1 MRWLVLRL
9 LLSAEGCSSAE
20 VGAGSPTPTR
30 AICPVTTPPPVAM
43 TPPPTA
49 GVGPNPTLIFRA
61 GQGSFLF
68 GNDGL
73 IVLLPDDGTFH
84 PSDAVRGLPG
94 GIKLGWWRIAHGD
107 LTITTRRLDAG
118 STPFPANAPAEREE
132 DRVLS
137 RQEHHRVARRH
148 VVARPDEDRVEVA
161 DVGAWRGEP
170 HQRGKRGPHDRTSC
184 VRVDEEK
191 PRVRERVGSA

>member
-1 MRWLVLRL
+1 MRRLVLLL
-9 LLSAEGCSSAE
+9 LLSAEGCSSAQ

-68 GNDGL
+68 GNDAL

-84 PSDAVRGLPG
+84 PADAARGLPEQ
-94 GIKLGWWRIAHGD
+94 KA
-107 LTITTRRLDAG
+107 A
-118 STPFPANAPAEREE
+118 
-132 DRVLS
+132 LS
-137 RQEHHRVARRH
+137 REIGRAH
-148 VVARPDEDRVEVA
+148 V
-161 DVGAWRGEP
+161 
-170 HQRGKRGPHDRTSC
+170 
-184 VRVDEEK
+184 
-191 PRVRERVGSA
+191 

>member
-1 MRWLVLRL
+1 MRWLVLLL

-30 AICPVTTPPPVAM
+30 AICPVTSPPPVAM

-68 GNDGL
+68 GNDAL
-73 IVLLPDDGTFH
+73 IVLLPNDGTFH

-94 GIKLGWWRIAHGD
+94 GIKLGWWRTAHGD
-107 LTITTRRLDAG
+107 LTITTRRLDAV
-118 STPFPANAPAEREE
+118 STTLPADVPAGYGDVGFQATGVNFPAAGCWQITGSVGGKTLEFVVNVAPN
-132 DRVLS
+132 
-137 RQEHHRVARRH
+137 
-148 VVARPDEDRVEVA
+148 
-161 DVGAWRGEP
+161 
-170 HQRGKRGPHDRTSC
+170 
-184 VRVDEEK
+184 
-191 PRVRERVGSA
+191 